1 MIAPIDGTPIGATA
15 TGKLVGRRISDA
27 SISPI
32 ERTSALVVS
41 TKTLVVLRISNGNPV
56 ARTSDAGAGT
66 TCGAGLAGRGAGVG
80 PGS

>member
-32 ERTSALVVS
+32 ERTSGLVVS
-41 TKTLVVLRISNGNPV
+41 TKTLVVLRILKGAPAAV
-56 ARTSDAGAGT
+56 TSEAGAGT
-66 TCGAGLAGRGAGVG
+66 RRGPIAAGCGAVAGAGT
-80 PGS
+80 